1 MERGT
6 KNFLFSKTRSFP
18 WDASPSP
25 TKGCEVNNLS
35 GGFIL
40 AIKQMLVWCG
50 LSKQTKWEEEELSR
64 IWVRASATLYFLHF
78 FLATQHMDDRWIPL
92 LRVAGYYEIK
102 AGQPEYTYYVSTW
115 VRVDGKRLWHTV
127 DGHRDAKRRRQ
138 RPEAAPAAV
147 KAMNTDVGSLNIH
160 CRPT

>member
-102 AGQPEYTYYVSTW
+102 AGQPEYTYYVLEYALTESVYDTPLTDIATRNDDDNGQKQHQQLWKQWIRTW
-115 VRVDGKRLWHTV
+115 G
-127 DGHRDAKRRRQ
+127 
-138 RPEAAPAAV
+138 P
-147 KAMNTDVGSLNIH
+147 
-160 CRPT
+160 

>member
-50 LSKQTKWEEEELSR
+50 LSKQTKWEEEGLSR

-102 AGQPEYTYYVSTW
+102 AGQPEYTYYVLEYALTESVYDTPLMDIATRNDDDKGQKQHQQLWKQWIRTW
-115 VRVDGKRLWHTV
+115 G
-127 DGHRDAKRRRQ
+127 
-138 RPEAAPAAV
+138 P
-147 KAMNTDVGSLNIH
+147 
-160 CRPT
+160 